1 MSSTSTGFGDA
12 GQAASS
18 GGDSSNC
25 EPGSRCFRIV
35 DMCGSFLAFVAEPNT
50 NTNFYSNSL
59 AMV

>member
-1 MSSTSTGFGDA
+1 
-12 GQAASS
+12 
-18 GGDSSNC
+18 
-25 EPGSRCFRIV
+25 V

>member
-12 GQAASS
+12 GQAASA
-18 GGDSSNC
+18 GGDSSYC
-25 EPGSRCFRIV
+25 EPGSCCFLIV
-35 DMCGSFLAFVAEPNT
+35 DMCGSFLAFVAEPRT